1 MIRVKLNKCQLKFS
15 APCKMGSVT
24 TKDSD
29 GFIIV
34 FIGLFGAK
42 VAYPLLLCAC
52 LLMCTWC
59 NGLPQMFYLLVAYRR
74 TSIKTIID
82 V

>member
-24 TKDSD
+24 AKDSV

-42 VAYPLLLCAC
+42 VTYPLLLCAPS
-52 LLMCTWC
+52 
-59 NGLPQMFYLLVAYRR
+59 NVYLVQWVAA
-74 TSIKTIID
+74 D
-82 V
+82 VLCAFGIP